1 MREESRLIQ
10 LELIDVALD
19 TALLPTELFHAV
31 HHQPLER
38 AEAIQVDDTQVGVCL
53 ERLGT
58 VGESVDGVLD
68 GVKGFY
74 LPIDEVNAI
83 HLLGRNILC
92 LLPD

>member
-31 HHQPLER
+31 HHQPLQR
-38 AEAIQVDDTQVGVCL
+38 TEAIQVDDTQVGVCL
-53 ERLGT
+53 ERLGI
-58 VGESVDGVLD
+58 VRECVNRVLD
-68 GVKGFY
+68 AVKGFY
-74 LPIDEVNAI
+74 LPIDKVNTI